1 MLTGSFVINA
11 IGLSL
16 VFGGLLTAYLW
27 LIRRPQLEREAG
39 IRSLAAMR
47 WREFSRFV
55 IEALHAQGFEAS
67 RLEPKAES
75 GQQAD
80 LLLNRDNQTW
90 LLSCKQGAN
99 YRIAAPQVIA
109 LAKAVR
115 EAGAG
120 GGILATLGSIDPE
133 ARANNEGIE
142 LIDGAALWPLI
153 EPLLPPSLHQDLA
166 ARAQAST
173 MRLTQV
179 AWLGAVLAA
188 VALSPLLTSR
198 QETAAPVAVPA
209 VTAPAPAT
217 AAPAAPAAANVAT
230 APTLAAP
237 APVSETEQRDQARI
251 AISSLPGIE
260 KALWSTRSTLLVYL
274 SDDTADENDV
284 AEICRIIEQYDSLR
298 ASRIQLQPPAGS
310 ASPVRFMQ
318 CKAF

>member
-16 VFGGLLTAYLW
+16 VFGGILTAYLW
-27 LIRRPQLEREAG
+27 LVRRPQLEREAG

-55 IEALHAQGFEAS
+55 IEALHGQGFEAS

-99 YRIAAPQVIA
+99 YRIAAPQVSA

-120 GGILATLGSIDPE
+120 GGILATLGTIDPE

-153 EPLLPPSLHQDLA
+153 EPLLPPSLHLDLA

-188 VALSPLLTSR
+188 VALSPLLTAR
-198 QETAAPVAVPA
+198 QEPAAALAGPA
-209 VTAPAPAT
+209 VTAPAAT
-217 AAPAAPAAANVAT
+217 ASAAAAPANVAT
-230 APTLAAP
+230 APTPAAP

-251 AISSLPGIE
+251 AISSLPGVE
-260 KALWSTRSTLLVYL
+260 KALWSTRSTLLIYL
-274 SDDTADENDV
+274 SDDTADEKDV

-298 ASRIQLQPPAGS
+298 ASRLQLQPPAGS
-310 ASPVRFMQ
+310 SSPVRFMQ
-318 CKAF
+318 CRAF

>member
-16 VFGGLLTAYLW
+16 VFGGILTAYLW
-27 LIRRPQLEREAG
+27 LVRRPQLEREAG

-99 YRIAAPQVIA
+99 YRIAAPQVSA

-120 GGILATLGSIDPE
+120 GGILATLGTIDPE

-188 VALSPLLTSR
+188 VALSPLLTAR
-198 QETAAPVAVPA
+198 QEPAATLSGPA
-209 VTAPAPAT
+209 VVAPA
-217 AAPAAPAAANVAT
+217 AAPAAPAAADVAT

-251 AISSLPGIE
+251 AISSLPGVE

-274 SDDTADENDV
+274 SDDTADEKDV

-310 ASPVRFMQ
+310 VSPVRFMQ
-318 CKAF
+318 CQAF